1 MLPSRPTLAAL
12 ALLLLLPAP
21 AAGLRLAPLADDPQP
36 EGTGLPR
43 AAIFARIDSL
53 EAALSGELSRP
64 ERAVLQRRVGELYLA
79 TGLAK
84 HRRHALERLGE
95 ALELDPASMRAAR
108 VRATTAQRMR
118 YPGQA
123 RAWLEEMVEAHPG
136 QVEPLLLLGRFH
148 FVEAR
153 RRLDED
159 GFARAGVA
167 YARAARADSNAA
179 EAWYGL
185 ATVRLAREQ
194 WEAAAAAARRLAGE
208 PGYDWRAAL
217 LEGAALAGQ
226 GDPDGAR
233 ARFDAGLAG
242 APAHWR
248 EVFHVGEAF
257 LHTRALAETALR
269 QLGSARIEAAQAA
282 VDPEYEPG
290 DQLDVDRALE
300 HPPLRAEAVRLY
312 WSERQRSPTQLVNA
326 RRMRYWRR
334 LVEAELLFGD
344 AERGQDGWEHPMGE
358 AIVRWG
364 RPTSTYYDMGSPGS
378 ANLLDELQVAGVR
391 LRPEEV
397 IPEATP
403 IWVWTWRQQDR
414 WFSML
419 FTDASRSGRWWPS
432 VSSELV
438 ARAVA
443 REEPLVFFDEGPLP
457 PLVLQWQNTVFHRG
471 PGRVQ
476 LESSIAVA
484 LEGVAGE
491 VAASLPGIEL
501 RVAIFDADGVRL
513 ALSDH
518 LLEADDREA
527 ARLAAAGAAVGE
539 GPGPWR
545 LDLRHPLPPGSYR
558 LAVEAGVLGQNERI
572 ARQEPLLLPVGP
584 PPGFLELSALQLA
597 GAVLEGTGAGPGLE
611 KFGYRVLPLAAPGLP
626 AGLRTLHVYYEV
638 YNPDVGPD
646 GRTRLRAS
654 YEVYRATRELRRVVS
669 QGELDPDGLVR
680 IDPLGAT
687 FEELRT
693 GRSAEGF
700 VVKGGQV
707 DVSGLGV
714 GRYLLAVTVEDEL
727 RGEKALQVAPFT
739 ILP

>member
-1 MLPSRPTLAAL
+1 MRRPSPILPAL
-12 ALLLLLPAP
+12 VLLGLLLPAP
-21 AAGLRLAPLADDPQP
+21 APGLRLAPGADQPAP
-36 EGTGLPR
+36 EGEGLER

-53 EAALSGELSRP
+53 EAMLAGPLPRE
-64 ERAVLQRRVGELYLA
+64 EQATLQRRIGELHLA

-84 HRRHALERLGE
+84 HRPHALERLGR
-95 ALELDPASMRAAR
+95 AVELDPGSMRAAR
-108 VRATTAQRMR
+108 VRVTTAQQMR

-123 RAWLEEMVEAHPG
+123 RSWLEEMVEAHPE
-136 QVEPLLLLGRFH
+136 QVEPLLLLGHFH

-167 YARAARADSNAA
+167 YARAARADSSSV

-194 WEAAAAAARRLAGE
+194 WEAAAAAARRLVADPEFG
-208 PGYDWRAAL
+208 WRAAL
-217 LEGAALAGQ
+217 LEGAALAAQ
-226 GDPDGAR
+226 GDPEGAR
-233 ARFDAGLAG
+233 ASFDAGLRF

-248 EVFHVGEAF
+248 EVFHVGEEF
-257 LHTRALAETALR
+257 LHNRALAETALR

-282 VDPEYEPG
+282 ADPDYAPG
-290 DQLDVDRALE
+290 DRLDVDLALE

-312 WSERQRSPTQLVNA
+312 WSERQRSPTRLVNA
-326 RRMRYWRR
+326 RRMRYWQR

-344 AERGQDGWEHPMGE
+344 AEGGQDGWVHPMGE

-378 ANLLDELQVAGVR
+378 ANILDELQVAGVR
-391 LRPEEV
+391 LRPEEI

-403 IWVWTWRQQDR
+403 IWVWTWRREER

-438 ARAVA
+438 AQAVA
-443 REEPLVFFDEGPLP
+443 RDEPLVFFDEGPLP
-457 PLVLQWQNTVFHRG
+457 PLSIQWQNAVFHRG

-484 LEGVAGE
+484 LEGAT
-491 VAASLPGIEL
+491 ATTLPGIEL

-518 LLEADDREA
+518 LLEAGDREA
-527 ARLAAAGAAVGE
+527 SRLAAAGATVE
-539 GPGPWR
+539 ELPGPWR
-545 LDLRHPLPPGSYR
+545 LDLQHPLPPGSYR
-558 LAVEAGVLGQNERI
+558 LAVEAGILGQGERVS
-572 ARQEPLLLPVGP
+572 RQEQLVLPAGP
-584 PPGFLELSALQLA
+584 PPGFFELSALQLA
-597 GAVLEGTGAGPGLE
+597 GAVLEDEGGGQGLG
-611 KFGYRVLPLAAPGLP
+611 KFGYRVLPLAATELPPGL
-626 AGLRTLHVYYEV
+626 GTLHVYYEV
-638 YNPDVGPD
+638 YNPDLAPD

-669 QGELDPDGLVR
+669 QGELDADGLVR

-693 GRSAEGF
+693 GRSEEGF

-707 DVSGLGV
+707 DVSGLGI
-714 GRYLLAVTVEDEL
+714 GRYLLVVTVEDEL
-727 RGEKALQVAPFT
+727 RGEVALQVAPFT